1 MGKFVKFLAKFKK
14 WTVKFNF
21 ASKIHAKFAKFYPQ
35 NSVKWKIREI
45 KLN

>member
-1 MGKFVKFLAKFKK
+1 MGRFLKFLAKFKK
-14 WTVKFNF
+14 WTVKFDF
-21 ASKIHAKFAKFYPQ
+21 ASKIHANFAILYLK

>member
-1 MGKFVKFLAKFKK
+1 MEKFVKFIAKFKK

-21 ASKIHAKFAKFYPQ
+21 ASKIHAKFAKFYPK
-35 NSVKWKIREI
+35 NSVKWKFA

>member
-35 NSVKWKIREI
+35 NSVKWEIREI